1 MSAKAFFT
9 CCGLTLALFLA
20 ALVTGFRAP
29 PVAQEAK
36 AATTTI
42 NPGSDEQAVTD
53 YRLGVFPFLPALT
66 LDRVFALVIDDLGS
80 GLGRTIHF
88 RTKPNFEAF
97 AEAMA
102 SGTYDFI
109 FVHPFFY
116 MTAADR
122 HGYVPIARLRDP
134 LVVAVLAREDSH
146 IQGLGGLSGRTLGLP
161 PKLAAV
167 SEIALGELERLGM
180 VPGRDLKIQHFQSK
194 MSCLHA
200 VVLGSIDA
208 CGLPRFAL
216 AHLELGPS
224 ESIKVVHESTPYPS
238 LVFAAHPRVPAGDR
252 KRLGDLITGWN
263 EVADGKRIL
272 SAGKWG
278 AFVAAQDED
287 YDSIRHLDRQR
298 REFSQRR

>member
-1 MSAKAFFT
+1 MSARAFFT
-9 CCGLTLALFLA
+9 CVGLTLVLVLA
-20 ALVTGFRAP
+20 TLATGFRAP
-29 PVAQEAK
+29 PVAREAD
-36 AATTTI
+36 AATTRT
-42 NPGSDEQAVTD
+42 NPSPDEHAGPD

-97 AEAMA
+97 AEAME

-116 MTAADR
+116 MTAADS

-134 LVVAVLAREDSH
+134 LVVAVLAREDST

-167 SEIALGELERLGM
+167 SEIALGELETLGM

-252 KRLGDLITGWN
+252 KRLGDLITGWK
-263 EVADGKRIL
+263 EAADGKRIL

-278 AFVAAQDED
+278 AFVTAQDED

-298 REFSQRR
+298 RKFSQRR